1 MVDKVVSSGAL
12 ALVSEALFAKKFWEL
27 MVRLEVASL
36 VSGNTIGCLLEEK
49 AIRDKSKR
57 VCTSHRSVILKEKLL
72 GRKIKKSGAI
82 SKVFVTA

>member
-1 MVDKVVSSGAL
+1 MAILEFANPRSSKIAGFL
-12 ALVSEALFAKKFWEL
+12 PK
-27 MVRLEVASL
+27 
-36 VSGNTIGCLLEEK
+36 EE

-82 SKVFVTA
+82 FYVFVTA